1 MSAAAPPPPLFPYVG
16 PPGPAALARPGVRGR
31 AVRGPRDLDPLP
43 ADPGEPC
50 TYVVDREGV
59 LRIAPR
65 RSEHVVCAGGEPVRA
80 AGEMGFLRGAAGRWA
95 VDAVSNLSTGYCPD
109 LTAWRAVA
117 AALDRAGIDR
127 PEGFTHA
134 VVFRRCESCRECN
147 VVREGWYVCALCDA
161 DLPPR
166 WNIGHGT

>member
-1 MSAAAPPPPLFPYVG
+1 MTAAPPLFPYVG

-31 AVRGPRDLDPLP
+31 AVRGPGDLEPLP
-43 ADPGEPC
+43 GDPGEPC

-80 AGEMGFLRGAAGRWA
+80 AGEMGFLRGAAGRWT

-117 AALDRAGIDR
+117 AALDRAGIHR

-134 VVFRRCESCRECN
+134 VVFRRCESCRACN
-147 VVREGWYVCALCDA
+147 VVREAWYVCALCEA
-161 DLPPR
+161 DLPAR
-166 WNIGHGT
+166 WNIGHGS